1 MEGSDDVWY
10 EDVVIHDK
18 LMERSL
24 HGLTT
29 DNQSGRIASTR
40 NSEVVHGSWVPCGK
54 RAAAGGGRAP
64 VPVVAKVG
72 NVGGLCGCQLVI
84 CFGFCDHRRLLEMLR
99 ADVPSHQILMLT

>member
-1 MEGSDDVWY
+1 MEDSDAVWY

-18 LMERSL
+18 LMERPL

-40 NSEVVHGSWVPCGK
+40 NSEVVHGSWVPCGR
-54 RAAAGGGRAP
+54 RAAAGGAVGGGVP

-72 NVGGLCGCQLVI
+72 SSV
-84 CFGFCDHRRLLEMLR
+84 FCSVFAISEFQKVFRC
-99 ADVPSHQILMLT
+99 